1 MPCSLVTSNFMLVA
15 KFHIQ
20 MFLHHF
26 MEEGTFSPCDFH
38 IAVHGSA
45 KTRMNVWNTEKVMQ
59 IFAITMFSLSW
70 KELSQKNNGR
80 PAADS

>member
-38 IAVHGSA
+38 IVVHGVQ
-45 KTRMNVWNTEKVMQ
+45 RQE
-59 IFAITMFSLSW
+59 
-70 KELSQKNNGR
+70 
-80 PAADS
+80 